1 MTLLIKNV
9 KILVGKKDYGESSD
23 VFIVGDKIS
32 AIGSF
37 PQKKADLILDG
48 GGAYLSPG
56 FIDTGSTA
64 DHYLEIF
71 ENPGEER
78 MLSQGITTIVA
89 GQCGFSLAPLLY
101 GRLDMIRK
109 WTDVDKVN
117 VNWHTVK
124 ELFANFKKRRLGIN
138 FATLTGHLTIRQE
151 LLGDVD
157 RDLAPN
163 ELAVMKKVVVDSLGE
178 GSCGVSFGLEY
189 SHGMSTPFKEIKMLA
204 EMVAKKNGVCSVHLR
219 SRDKDVASAF
229 EEARSIAESVGAK
242 TVISHFAPLLSARA
256 AYEAILVEMYELS
269 PKTPLYIAV
278 RPLDENIMP
287 LYFLLP
293 DWAKKGSLEDMAKSV
308 KDDWLSKR
316 IVKEFPKLNPE
327 RTTVL
332 KAVKNESLE
341 GKNLTE
347 LMEIFGTASIPETIR
362 KLMISTE
369 LRAMLSLAEL
379 DPMLLHAAIKHPR
392 SIIGTFSPRGSA
404 SARSNLLKFI
414 EKMEQEELLT
424 LNESV
429 WKMTAFPAK
438 IYGLEGRGEIA
449 EGNIADLT
457 AFKNG
462 EVKFTIV
469 GGNLA
474 YKSGEKIETTYGEPL
489 VHTADGF

>member
-9 KILVGKKDYGESSD
+9 KVLVGKKDYGESSD
-23 VFIVGDKIS
+23 VFIVSNKIS

-37 PQKKADLILDG
+37 PQKTADLILDG

-101 GRLDMIRK
+101 GRLDMIKK
-109 WTDVDKVN
+109 WTDIDKVN
-117 VNWHTVK
+117 VNWHTVG
-124 ELFANFKKRRLGIN
+124 ELFSNFKKRKLGIN

-151 LLGDVD
+151 LLGDAD
-157 RDLAPN
+157 RKLAQN
-163 ELAVMKKVVVDSLGE
+163 EVGVMKKVFEDSLRE

-189 SHGMSTPFKEIKMLA
+189 SHGKSTPFKEIKMLS
-204 EMVAKKNGVCSVHLR
+204 EIVAKNNGVCAVHMR
-219 SRDKDVASAF
+219 NRDKEAGPAF
-229 EEARSIAESVGAK
+229 EEARSIAESVGAT
-242 TVISHFAPLLSARA
+242 TVISHFTPLTSARD
-256 AYEAILVEMYELS
+256 AYEAMLIEMYEMS
-269 PKTPLYIAV
+269 PKTPLYFTI

-293 DWAKKGSLEDMAKSV
+293 DWAKKGSLDDMLKSV
-308 KDDWLSKR
+308 KDDWLAAR

-332 KAVKNESLE
+332 KAVKNEALE
-341 GKNLTE
+341 GRNLKE
-347 LMEIFGTASIPETIR
+347 LMEIYGLTSVPEVIR
-362 KLMISTE
+362 KLMISTG
-369 LRAMLSLAEL
+369 LRATLSLAEL
-379 DPMLLHAAIKHPR
+379 DPALLFSALKHPR
-392 SIIGTFSPRGSA
+392 SMIGTFAPKGSA
-404 SARSNLLKFI
+404 AVRSNLLKFL
-414 EKMEQEELLT
+414 EKVEKEELLT
-424 LNESV
+424 LQEAV
-429 WKMTAFPAK
+429 WKMTAFPARVF
-438 IYGLEGRGEIA
+438 GLKGRGEIA

-457 AFKNG
+457 AFRNG
-462 EVKFTIV
+462 EIKFTIL

-474 YKSGEKIETTYGEPL
+474 YKAGENIEKTYGEPL
-489 VHTADGF
+489 AHTTDGF

>member
-9 KILVGKKDYGESSD
+9 KVLVGKKDYGESSD

-71 ENPGEER
+71 DNPGEER

-109 WTDVDKVN
+109 WTDIDKIN
-117 VNWHTVK
+117 VNWHTVG
-124 ELFANFKKRRLGIN
+124 ELFSNFKKRRLGIN

-151 LLGDVD
+151 LLGDAD

-163 ELAVMKKVVVDSLGE
+163 ELAVMKKVVGDSLKD
-178 GSCGVSFGLEY
+178 GSCGISFGLEY
-189 SHGMSTPFKEIKMLA
+189 SHGKSTPFKEIKILS
-204 EMVAKKNGVCSVHLR
+204 EIVAKNNGVCAVHLR
-219 SRDKDVASAF
+219 SRDKGVAVAF
-229 EEARSIAESVGAK
+229 QEARSIAEGVGVK
-242 TVISHFAPLLSARA
+242 TIISHFTPLTSARD
-256 AYEAILVEMYELS
+256 AYETILVEMYELS
-269 PKTPLYIAV
+269 PKTPLYITI

-293 DWAKKGSLEDMAKSV
+293 DWAKKGSLEDMLKAV
-308 KDDWLSKR
+308 KDDWLSAR

-341 GKNLTE
+341 GKTLKE
-347 LMEIFGTASIPETIR
+347 LMEIYGLTSIPETIR
-362 KLMISTE
+362 KLMISTG
-369 LRAMLSLAEL
+369 LRATLSLAEL
-379 DPMLLHAAIKHPR
+379 DPALLLSALKHPR
-392 SIIGTFSPRGSA
+392 SMIGTFAPKGSA
-404 SARSNLLKFI
+404 AARSNLLKFL
-414 EKMEQEELLT
+414 EKMEQEDILT
-424 LNESV
+424 LGQAV
-429 WKMTAFPAK
+429 WKMTAFPARVF
-438 IYGLEGRGEIA
+438 GLRGRGEIA

-457 AFKNG
+457 VFKNG
-462 EVKFTIV
+462 EVKFTIL

-474 YKSGEKIETTYGEPL
+474 YKAGEKIEKTYGEPL
-489 VHTADGF
+489 VHTANGF